1 MDEELLKYW
10 WVSGH
15 WSIYNFEISTP
26 TKWPVMQM
34 HIAPDS
40 NTRGEYNFRCEVALL
55 LKISEA
61 KVTME
66 AEATS
71 VNNSPPKILQ
81 IVFSMTSYSSDATEV
96 GDIFFRRRNNVG
108 VVLVFIECNVECSMD
123 SIFFAEH
130 KLKNM
135 IV

>member
-1 MDEELLKYW
+1 
-10 WVSGH
+10 
-15 WSIYNFEISTP
+15 
-26 TKWPVMQM
+26 M

-40 NTRGEYNFRCEVALL
+40 NTRGEDNFRCEVALL

-108 VVLVFIECNVECSMD
+108 VVLVCIECNVECSMD